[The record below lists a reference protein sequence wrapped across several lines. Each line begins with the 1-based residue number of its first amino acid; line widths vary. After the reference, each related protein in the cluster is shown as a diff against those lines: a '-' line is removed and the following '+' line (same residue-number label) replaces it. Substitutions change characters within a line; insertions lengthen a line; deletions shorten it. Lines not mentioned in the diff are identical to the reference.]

1 MPRPGAIRQRITSG
15 VAVGG
20 ALLIAATAACG
31 DSTPEYCDRLDE
43 IRTLDTL
50 SAALDAGD
58 LDAADAAA
66 QQLVEVADAAP
77 SEIAGPTRALADGV
91 VGVVA
96 LLRAGDGDP
105 GAVEAQREQLQ
116 EQLGTLADDA
126 AVVEQWTEE
135 RCGFRLS

>member
-1 MPRPGAIRQRITSG
+1 M
-15 VAVGG
+15 
-20 ALLIAATAACG
+20 ATAVAAAVLFATGVTACA
-31 DSTPEYCDRLDE
+31 DSTPEYCDQLAE
-43 IRTLDTL
+43 IRTLGDL

-66 QQLVEVADAAP
+66 QQLVGVAGAAP
-77 SEIAGPTRALADGV
+77 DEIAAPTRALADGV
-91 VGVVA
+91 VAIVA

-116 EQLGTLADDA
+116 VQLGTLADDA